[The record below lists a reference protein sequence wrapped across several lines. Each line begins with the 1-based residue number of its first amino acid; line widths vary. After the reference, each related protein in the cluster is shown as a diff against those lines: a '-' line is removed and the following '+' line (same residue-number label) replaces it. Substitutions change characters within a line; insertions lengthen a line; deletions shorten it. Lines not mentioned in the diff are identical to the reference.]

1 MLRYYVPA
9 HNIGASRRTVEHM
22 PVKPCDTPV
31 IRERQRLSGSIIT
44 EAGSDMTENRTGKAK
59 EAPRHGDARSAGNA
73 LLLAY
78 PALTGKNL
86 LDRILE
92 SESPEKLVED
102 FAFGDFFWLVKKI
115 GADDS
120 LPLLS
125 LATDDQW
132 QHLLDMEIWDR
143 DHLDE
148 EKAMAWL
155 KRLYEADRQR
165 TVRWLLSEGY
175 VFAGFCLKKYIDIL
189 LREEDEET
197 PEITEDYFTH
207 DGVIYI
213 GVSNEA
219 LRPFIEEMTKVMAG
233 EHPGRYMAIL
243 QALPT
248 IIPTETEEELYRLRS
263 TRVAEQGFL
272 PFDEAL
278 EIFSPLDEQA
288 LAAGREEKAA
298 PFDLDEDESK
308 ALIPFLPL
316 YQAEKGSLF
325 EKGLST
331 VRDPAVMDRIRL
343 EFAGICNTMI
353 AAQGL
358 SIEDSGHLVK
368 TCREAAGYLNLAM
381 ERLCEDDPARAGRMM
396 VANPLLAIYRVGFGY
411 ALKLRWRAEQWR
423 KKSWFEKSGLT
434 PGFWGDDQGG
444 VLAALL
450 LKKPMFFQGLESEE
464 PTKSFAHAAELEEA
478 EKVLEGLVVLDRLF
492 SRLSEVAPLEE
503 ALFLEEDLT
512 YLMLLFDFWSRRLL
526 DLKASF
532 SGISMD
538 EARRLF
544 RLLRRGEERQPYRMT
559 GFSESFVNDF
569 MAYAG
574 DMEGARLLRT
584 TLSSLWED
592 FRREYESVE
601 IGDLDRVVSRFFLI
615 FSPETTRTI

>member
-1 MLRYYVPA
+1 MTEDRPGTA
-9 HNIGASRRTVEHM
+9 KEE
-22 PVKPCDTPV
+22 P
-31 IRERQRLSGSIIT
+31 RL
-44 EAGSDMTENRTGKAK
+44 EDAGSA
-59 EAPRHGDARSAGNA
+59 GDA
-73 LLLAY
+73 LLRAY
-78 PALTGKNL
+78 PALTGKDL
-86 LDRILE
+86 LDRILG
-92 SESPEKLVED
+92 SDHPAKLVED
-102 FAFGDFFWLVKKI
+102 LAFGDFFWLVKKI

-175 VFAGFCLKKYIDIL
+175 VFAGFCLKKYIDVL
-189 LREEDEET
+189 VREEDEDT
-197 PEITEDYFTH
+197 PEIPEDYFTH

-219 LRPFIEEMTKVMAG
+219 LRPFIEEMTKLMAG

-248 IIPTETEEELYRLRS
+248 IISTETEEELYRLRS

-272 PFDEAL
+272 PFEEAL

-288 LAAGREEKAA
+288 LAGDGEEKAS
-298 PFDLDEDESK
+298 PVDLDEDETK
-308 ALIPFLPL
+308 ALVPFLPL

-331 VRDPAVMDRIRL
+331 VRDPAAMDRIRL
-343 EFAGICNTMI
+343 EFAGLCNAMI

-358 SIEDSGHLVK
+358 SIEDSDHLVK
-368 TCREAAGYLNLAM
+368 TCREVAGYLNLAM
-381 ERLCEDDPARAGRMM
+381 ERLCEDDAMRAGRMM
-396 VANPLLAIYRVGFGY
+396 AANPLLAIHRVGFGY

-423 KKSWFEKSGLT
+423 KKSWFEQSGLT
-434 PGFWGDDQGG
+434 PGFWGDAQGG

-464 PTKSFAHAAELEEA
+464 PTKSFGHAAELEKV
-478 EKVLEGLVVLDRLF
+478 EKVLEGIVVLDRLF
-492 SRLSEVAPLEE
+492 SRLSEIAPLED

-512 YLMLLFDFWSRRLL
+512 YWRLLFDFWSHRLL
-526 DLKASF
+526 DLKPSF
-532 SGISMD
+532 SGISMA
-538 EARRLF
+538 EARQLF
-544 RLLRRGEERQPYRMT
+544 RALRRGEERPPYRMI
-559 GFSESFVNDF
+559 GFGESFVSDL
-569 MAYAG
+569 MAHAG

-592 FRREYESVE
+592 FLREYESVE
-601 IGDLDRVVSRFFLI
+601 IDDLDRVVSRFFLI
-615 FSPETTRTI
+615 LSPETTRTT